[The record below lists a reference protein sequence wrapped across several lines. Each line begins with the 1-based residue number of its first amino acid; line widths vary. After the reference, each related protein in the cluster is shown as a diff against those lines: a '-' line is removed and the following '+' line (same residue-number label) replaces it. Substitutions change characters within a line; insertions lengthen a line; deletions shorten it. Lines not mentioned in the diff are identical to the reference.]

1 MFSGKIFGA
10 LAGATVLA
18 LSATGA
24 FAQAKEKIK
33 VGFIYVGP
41 VGDHGWSYQH
51 DQGRQAIEKAF
62 RRQGRDHLRGERAG
76 GRFRARH
83 RAAGPHRPRPDL
95 HDLLRLHG
103 ADPEGRQ
110 EVPEH
115 QVRARHRLQARSEPL
130 DLRGEVPRGPLHHR
144 PDRRQDDQVEHH
156 RLCGRLPDPG
166 SGRRHQRLLPRRAIG
181 EPERQ
186 DQGRVGQFL
195 VRPGEGRRC
204 RQGAARPGRGHAR
217 PAHRQPGA
225 DPGRRGPRQVRLRPG
240 LRHGALRAR
249 RRS

>member
-1 MFSGKIFGA
+1 MFSGNIFGA
-10 LAGATVLA
+10 VAGATALA

-24 FAQAKEKIK
+24 LAQQQESSRSA
-33 VGFIYVGP
+33 
-41 VGDHGWSYQH
+41 SSMSA
-51 DQGRQAIEKAF
+51 RSAITAGATSTIRAARRSRRPF
-62 RRQGRDHLRGERAG
+62 RRQGRDHLRRERAG

-83 RAAGPHRPRPDL
+83 RAARPHRPRPDL

-110 EVPEH
+110 EVSEH
-115 QVRARHRLQARSEPL
+115 QVRARHRLQARAEPL
-130 DLRGEVPRGPLHHR
+130 DLCGEVPRGPLHHR
-144 PDRRQDDQVEHH
+144 PDRRQDDEDRHH

-195 VRPGEGRRC
+195 V
-204 RQGAARPGRGHAR
+204 
-217 PAHRQPGA
+217 
-225 DPGRRGPRQVRLRPG
+225 
-240 LRHGALRAR
+240 
-249 RRS
+249 